1 MNIGLDRSSRIYVA
15 GHRGMVGGAIWR
27 RLSQSGFSNLIGRTR
42 AELDLQEWSAVRRF
56 YEETRPEYVFVA
68 AAKVG
73 GILAND
79 TFPVDFLY
87 ENLQIQN
94 HLIRGAHEFG
104 VRKLLFLGSSCIY
117 PREATQP
124 IPESAL
130 LTGPLESTNEWYAI
144 AKIAGIKLCQAYR
157 KQYGA
162 RFISVMPCNLYGI
175 GDNYHPT
182 HSHVLPAFIRR
193 FHEAKRDGVGSA
205 TCWGSGT
212 PRREF
217 LFSEDL
223 AEACVFLM
231 EHYDDSAPINVGA
244 GVDRTIR
251 ELAETVRGVVGF
263 EGEILWDRS
272 KPDGTPAKRIDIS
285 RITSLGWAPRTGL
298 VDGIARAYGDFLDRN
313 RG

>member
-42 AELDLQEWSAVRRF
+42 AELDLQDWSAVRRF

-193 FHEAKRDGVGSA
+193 FHEAKRDDVGSA

>member
-1 MNIGLDRSSRIYVA
+1 
-15 GHRGMVGGAIWR
+15 MVGGAIWR

-42 AELDLQEWSAVRRF
+42 AELDLQDWSAVRRF

-193 FHEAKRDGVGSA
+193 FHEAKRDDVGSA